1 MVEPTVPEPLQGER
15 PGFLAHF
22 AQLLAA
28 VVGYLQAR
36 LTLAGMESKEAAIH
50 YAMLVAWVVC
60 GIVLCAFGY
69 VFFVIGLVFAIA
81 WFFEDP
87 SKWIWVMLGVGV
99 LHFAVAIFCVLMARS
114 KIFVPMFRDT
124 LSELKK
130 DQLWLSRLNE
140 KPN

>member
-1 MVEPTVPEPLQGER
+1 V
-15 PGFLAHF
+15 
-22 AQLLAA
+22 AA
-28 VVGYLQAR
+28 YFQAR

-50 YAMLVAWVVC
+50 YAMLLAFAVGAL
-60 GIVLCAFGY
+60 VLCAFGY

-99 LHFAVAIFCVLMARS
+99 LHFAVAIVCVLIARA

-124 LSELKK
+124 ISELRK

-140 KPN
+140 KRN